1 MLWAAGFE
9 DIRRGDGFLLT
20 SAVEQDDISRVALKV
35 QENSSATSLFGN
47 HDQVTQD
54 KLKLS
59 DIWNSQT
66 ETDPSHPLTSV
77 CGTGRV
83 QGEALTVGPHKVK
96 AWIFRS
102 LSRINLHRFNVST
115 SFVHTASF

>member
-9 DIRRGDGFLLT
+9 DIRCGDGFLLA

-35 QENSSATSLFGN
+35 QENSSVASLFGN

-83 QGEALTVGPHKVK
+83 RGEALTVG
-96 AWIFRS
+96 
-102 LSRINLHRFNVST
+102 
-115 SFVHTASF
+115 TAAPQSQSPDFQEPLED